1 MPVGLGYRT
10 PPGAAV
16 MAIKSIGKFT
26 VLNTLG
32 AGANSSILH
41 VRRADDGKDYALKVI
56 TLDGD
61 ADKKYLAQAEH
72 ELRVGRMLDHPHLV
86 KVYCLELERNW
97 LRQVKKARLL
107 VEYVPGETL
116 DKARLLK
123 HAKLLRVLAKAADGL
138 VHMHKR
144 GVYHADLKPNNVML
158 GRGTNTKVI
167 DYGLAWVKGE
177 PKERV
182 QGTPEYM
189 APETA
194 QHKLV
199 NERTDIFN
207 LGATMYRLATFKLPP
222 SVFPELEGVDV
233 TEKDYKAKFVPVR
246 DHNPGCPPGFAALI
260 EQCLSFNAHKRPER
274 MSVVQ
279 GELDRL
285 ADEELAKL
293 PADERE
299 ECE

>member
-1 MPVGLGYRT
+1 
-10 PPGAAV
+10 
-16 MAIKSIGKFT
+16 MALDSIGK
-26 VLNTLG
+26 VSILATLG
-32 AGANSSILH
+32 AGAHSSILQ
-41 VRRADDGKDYALKVI
+41 VRRADDGKDYALKLVTI
-56 TLDGD
+56 DGE
-61 ADKKYLAQAEH
+61 AEKKYLQQAEH
-72 ELRVGRMLDHPHLV
+72 EFRVGKMLNHPNLV
-86 KVYCLELERNW
+86 KVHCLEFERDW
-97 LRQVKKARLL
+97 LRRVKKVKLL

-116 DKARLLK
+116 DKSKLLK
-123 HAKLLRVLAKAADGL
+123 PAKLLRVLAKVADGL
-138 VHMHKR
+138 VHMHKQ
-144 GVYHADLKPNNVML
+144 GVYHADLKPNNIML
-158 GRGTNTKVI
+158 GRGTNAKII

-177 PKERV
+177 PKDRV
-182 QGTPEYM
+182 QGTKEYM

-233 TEKDYKAKFVPVR
+233 TEKDYHQRLLPVR
-246 DHNPGCPPGFAALI
+246 ELAPTCPPGFAKLI

-274 MSVVQ
+274 MSAVQ

-285 ADEELAKL
+285 ADEALEKL
-293 PADERE
+293 PPAERE